1 MTLRQ
6 ITKIA
11 VFCGSNTGNDPTYS
25 QIAMQLMECL
35 ADAGITL
42 VYGGA
47 KSGLMG
53 ILADHMLKCNG
64 HVVGVIPQSL
74 VDVEIAHPNLT
85 ELHIVNSMSER
96 KALMAKMADAYIML
110 PGGYGSLDE
119 FFEMLTWSQLGYH
132 SKPCAILNICNYYD
146 YLLKFLDHAADQGYL
161 KHDHRNMIITEI
173 SPSIL
178 IHKLKNYSHSSTKK
192 WITAEISQ

>member
-64 HVVGVIPQSL
+64 HDLSEKVWAYLKQEKFFAMVIPREYGGRGFSALAHSTIVTKIATHSISAAVTTMVPNSL
-74 VDVEIAHPNLT
+74 GPGELLVHYGTEAQKQHYLPRLARGEEI
-85 ELHIVNSMSER
+85 
-96 KALMAKMADAYIML
+96 
-110 PGGYGSLDE
+110 
-119 FFEMLTWSQLGYH
+119 
-132 SKPCAILNICNYYD
+132 PCGQVLCIE
-146 YLLKFLDHAADQGYL
+146 Q
-161 KHDHRNMIITEI
+161 
-173 SPSIL
+173 
-178 IHKLKNYSHSSTKK
+178 
-192 WITAEISQ
+192 TATT